1 MVESFSLRSVTRLT
15 RLRPPQILTR
25 RATPPPATMAA
36 SGTKRG
42 TVGRGEE
49 RYAKAELI
57 ERFGP
62 NAAAPDVREAQAI
75 RRSGRRGYGLGH
87 AADGT
92 WRMGIK
98 GALAGGGLP
107 GTGFNGHQEFQ
118 IRRPFGR
125 GSAVKNT

>member
-1 MVESFSLRSVTRLT
+1 
-15 RLRPPQILTR
+15 
-25 RATPPPATMAA
+25 MAA

>member
-1 MVESFSLRSVTRLT
+1 
-15 RLRPPQILTR
+15 
-25 RATPPPATMAA
+25 MAA

-75 RRSGRRGYGLGH
+75 RRSERRGYGLGH

-107 GTGFNGHQEFQ
+107 GTGFNGHQEISDTKTVRSRVRCQEHVDRLALTPALHAISVSMLGIKVGFAL
-118 IRRPFGR
+118 R
-125 GSAVKNT
+125 AD